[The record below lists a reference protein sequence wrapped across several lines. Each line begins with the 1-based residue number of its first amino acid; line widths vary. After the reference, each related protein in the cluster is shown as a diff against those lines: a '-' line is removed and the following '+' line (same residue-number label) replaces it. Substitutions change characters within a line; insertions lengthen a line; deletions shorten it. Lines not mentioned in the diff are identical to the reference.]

1 MRIAIATENGL
12 VSSHFGHC
20 SGFTIYDTRD
30 GKIESANFVPNPGH
44 EPGALPVF
52 LGNMKVQIVIAG
64 GMGERAQMLFSQ
76 NNIEVIVGASGSADD
91 AVASYLNGSLKSA
104 GVVCTEHA
112 HEGSC
117 GSH

>member
-1 MRIAIATENGL
+1 MRIAVATENGI

-20 SGFTIYDTRD
+20 SGFTIYDTSE
-30 GKIESANFVPNPGH
+30 GKITSSRFVPNPGH

-52 LGNMKVQIVIAG
+52 LSDMKVQIVIAG
-64 GMGERAQMLFSQ
+64 GMGERAQTLFSQ
-76 NNIEVIVGASGSADD
+76 NNIDVIVGASGSVDGA
-91 AVASYLNGSLKSA
+91 AASYLNGSLKSA